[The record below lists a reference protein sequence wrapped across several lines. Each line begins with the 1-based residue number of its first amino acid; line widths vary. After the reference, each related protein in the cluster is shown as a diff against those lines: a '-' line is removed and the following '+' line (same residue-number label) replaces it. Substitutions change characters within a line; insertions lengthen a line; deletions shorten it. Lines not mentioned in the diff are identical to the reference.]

1 MRVLLISPNREH
13 LPDPAFPLGLAYVA
27 AALKRHG
34 HLVRA
39 LDLCF
44 ADDPEHAIAG
54 DIAAFRPEIIG
65 MSLRNIDD
73 VAYPKKH
80 SYLRDYQKAMAAV
93 RKYTGVPV
101 VLGGSGFTIMPG
113 AFMRELGADFG
124 IAGEGERA
132 FPRLLK
138 DISSDRQMN
147 GRLVRAARSMIGEID
162 GIVPDRGLFDTAAY
176 YRLGGMLN
184 IQTKRG
190 CPFSCIYC
198 TYPAVEGRR
207 MRLRSPDAVADEFE
221 EVMEQTGARHFFIV
235 DSVFNYPATHAAAV
249 CDEIIRRNLHVTWS
263 CYASPAYMSGGLADA
278 MAHAGCTG
286 VEFGTDSLEDS
297 VLRNLGK
304 NFTARKVR
312 KASDICRSSGLKFC
326 HFVFAGAPG
335 DTEETVKVTME
346 RLEELQPDA
355 AVVMTGIRIFPGTV
369 LADLARHDLGI
380 PEPALEPVFYLS
392 PQISDYDSIRE
403 DISQKRNWVMP
414 GYEINIHSR
423 LQRRLRESGIKGP
436 LWENISKKR

>member
-27 AALKRHG
+27 AALTYHG
-34 HLVRA
+34 HHVRV

-44 ADDPEHAIAG
+44 ADDPEHAIAE
-54 DIAAFRPEIIG
+54 DITAFRPEIIG

-93 RKYTGVPV
+93 RRHTGVPV

-132 FPRLLK
+132 FPQLLK
-138 DISSDRQMN
+138 DISSGRKMEDRI
-147 GRLVRAARSMIGEID
+147 VRAARSRIGEID
-162 GIVPDRGLFDTAAY
+162 GTFPDRGLFDTAAY
-176 YRLGGMLN
+176 YHLGGMLN

-198 TYPAVEGRR
+198 TYPAVEGKQ
-207 MRLRSPDAVADEFE
+207 MRLRSPEAVADEFE
-221 EVMEQTGARHFFIV
+221 QVMEQTEARHFFIV
-235 DSVFNYPATHAAAV
+235 DSVFNYPVAHAEAV
-249 CDEIIRRNLHVTWS
+249 CGEIIRRNLDITWS
-263 CYASPAYMSGGLADA
+263 CYASPAYMTGELADV

-297 VLRNLGK
+297 VLRRLGK
-304 NFTARKVR
+304 NFTARKAR
-312 KASDICRSSGLKFC
+312 KASNICRSSGLKFC

-335 DTEETVKVTME
+335 DTDATVKVTME
-346 RLEELQPDA
+346 RLEELKPDA

-369 LADLARHDLGI
+369 LAGLARHDLGI
-380 PEPALEPVFYLS
+380 CDPGLDPVFYLS
-392 PQISDYDSIRE
+392 PQISDFDSIRE
-403 DISQKRNWVMP
+403 TISQKRNWIMP
-414 GYEINIHSR
+414 GYEVNIHSR
-423 LQRRLRESGIKGP
+423 LQRKLRQRGIKGP
-436 LWENISKKR
+436 LWENLLKKR